1 MQRSRMALMLG
12 AVLLGMASPS
22 AHGQSSGQSIV
33 EEALQGGEQDQARD
47 SQRVR
52 SIIEEAVRGAE
63 QAPSGIE
70 TVAPS
75 APEVLEPMGSDSPP
89 GLLPVGLDV
98 SQLIGR
104 PVEDA
109 AGARLGTIRAVAV
122 EQSGQTAHALVEFAD
137 AFGRQAK
144 TAAVPLDKLT
154 PSATTG
160 SGYVV
165 ALTAVAYDQLPAY
178 EWRDGAWRRQG

>member
-1 MQRSRMALMLG
+1 MQVSRNALMLG
-12 AVLLGMASPS
+12 AILLGMAPAP
-22 AHGQSSGQSIV
+22 AHGQSSGKSIV
-33 EEALQGGEQDQARD
+33 EEALQGVEQDQARD

-70 TVAPS
+70 TVAPT
-75 APEVLEPMGSDSPP
+75 APEVLEPMGADSPP
-89 GLLPVGLDV
+89 GLLPVGFDIA
-98 SQLIGR
+98 QLVGQ
-104 PVEDA
+104 PVADA

-122 EQSGQTAHALVEFAD
+122 EQSGRTAHALVEFSD
-137 AFGRQAK
+137 AFGRQGK

-160 SGYVV
+160 SGYVM
-165 ALTAVAYDQLPAY
+165 ALTAVAYDQLPSYA
-178 EWRDGAWRRQG
+178 WRDGAWRRQG